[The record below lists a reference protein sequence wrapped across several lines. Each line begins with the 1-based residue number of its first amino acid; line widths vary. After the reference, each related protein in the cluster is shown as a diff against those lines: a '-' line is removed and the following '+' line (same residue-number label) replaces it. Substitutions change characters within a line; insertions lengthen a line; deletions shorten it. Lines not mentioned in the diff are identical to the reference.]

1 MKQTPRTHASGPP
14 LESNAE
20 PAVERQLAR
29 FAALADP
36 ARLRLLAL
44 LDGEELGV
52 GELAEIVQLPASSP
66 DDHGADVRWRL
77 EIGEGGAG
85 KRTSTPWR
93 TASCRR
99 RPARSGP

>member
-52 GELAEIVQLPASSP
+52 GELAEIVQLPQSSVSR
-66 DDHGADVRWRL
+66 HR
-77 EIGEGGAG
+77 
-85 KRTSTPWR
+85 
-93 TASCRR
+93 
-99 RPARSGP
+99 